1 MGTDLCSDIIKP
13 WRAADRM
20 PLIVQASV
28 FYVHLARF
36 ICCYLHRKLS
46 QYCNLKG
53 EIHFFLFKSN
63 MFNCLHVKVWLAV
76 KYNCQLLVKGRRN
89 ISSTLWVWAYFPRA
103 KHSSFTVDPLAT
115 WTNSGNWTSIF
126 GSYSPIT
133 PGREMQMNMSIHAIR
148 GGNFLFLSSNSG
160 KNTH

>member
-1 MGTDLCSDIIKP
+1 
-13 WRAADRM
+13 M

-28 FYVHLARF
+28 FYVHLVRF
-36 ICCYLHRKLS
+36 IRCYLCGKLS
-46 QYCNLKG
+46 QYYNVKG
-53 EIHFFLFKSN
+53 GIHCFFVFFLNSN
-63 MFNCLHVKVWLAV
+63 MFNCLHVKAWLAV

-89 ISSTLWVWAYFPRA
+89 ISITLVWAYFPRA

-148 GGNFLFLSSNSG
+148 GGKFLFLSSESG
-160 KNTH
+160 KNPH